1 MLSSLL
7 TFFIIGLIALVGL
20 SVALSIAGAVLGLAF
35 GAAGFLLFKV
45 APVVLVG
52 YLVVR
57 FLAPRRARLSSAD
70 REWLES

>member
-20 SVALSIAGAVLGLAF
+20 SLVFSLLGAVLGLAM

-45 APVVLVG
+45 APVVLIG

-57 FLAPRRARLSSAD
+57 FLAPRRDRLSPAD
-70 REWLES
+70 RDWLES